1 MADFKA
7 ASSAISDLKVGS
19 TAVQKVY
26 AGADLVWSPAA
37 TSDWEDAWASSDFVG
52 SYVSNGNSGSQRQDL
67 TLVTGDS
74 LTRATGTVYD
84 GSGYH
89 QNTGGDSFQVYLDH
103 NLYDLWYTYGY
114 RWIVWYFN
122 GNWYKQQ
129 QTNWYDSVRLTSIPN
144 VNFFGGSGTEFGA
157 YSPVVTALFKA
168 DPGNVSS
175 WTNYDGPVDDW
186 HKYADGVFYGAT
198 DGSMIVL
205 NEQVASSQYFT
216 PEKLDK
222 SGGNLRFR
230 VWHTTWPA
238 SGDNS
243 IYPPYIACYY
253 NNAWTVFRWE
263 TNGLVP
269 GLQNYQAR
277 WVYYD
282 GASNPGVNALT
293 GTGPTA
299 VVYLTQYA
307 TGDYA
312 DWQPYWEGTGSQQWH
327 DEAVAINTFNHTQ
340 GYLTLSSYIEDGVG
354 TNSSTEE
361 FLTKTTGAYF
371 TNMRFRSRTS
381 SDQSPNTNGI
391 QFLPPSGGSGNT
403 APFAAAFLR
412 RDGSSL
418 QERWHEME
426 YVSSETTNPRWYK
439 FLRASD
445 SSTGVVAANNN
456 VSPQVVARYTSRPAN
471 VKRWGDIEDWDT
483 QANGVFMMK
492 ALDGNKNNG
501 NSDLVTVPGYT
512 AHTFDAAMDDH
523 IEIISGSTSAA
534 GGVLRTPRN
543 TPTENADSPPYIA
556 IYIHKY
562 HEDQGGT
569 NSNAKGWYVFKRP
582 ASIPTVTANMDYTPY
597 AWPSDI
603 SNGYNNAYVTQGA
616 LGNGGSDGYGYVLA
630 FLDDYSGIVGAG
642 GTDHWT
648 LPPTIHSDL
657 RYNFNN
663 GAYGNG
669 WLTDTSSNTPNPV
682 YGGMPGTA
690 VGFYHWNPYRGTFL
704 YLRDLGAAGTVTYKA
719 YYQLPNTTNH
729 VFMGEG
735 SYTFTGGGVKQLHFS
750 TNSQFSGNSS
760 HSNYLFNTITYGSR
774 MSIVITHHPF

>member
-1 MADFKA
+1 MSDFKSA
-7 ASSAISDLKVGS
+7 TSAISDLKVGS
-19 TAVQKVY
+19 TAVAKVY
-26 AGADLVWSPAA
+26 AGADLIWSPPS
-37 TSDWEDAWASSDFVG
+37 TSGDWEDAWASSDFVG
-52 SYVSNGNSGSQRQDL
+52 SYVSNGNSGSQQQFL

-89 QNTGGDSFQVYLDH
+89 QNTGGDSFQLYLDH

-114 RWIVWYFN
+114 RWVVWYFN

-129 QTNWYDSVRLTSIPN
+129 QNVWYDSVRLTSIPN
-144 VNFFGGSGTEFGA
+144 VGFFNGSGAEFGA

-175 WTNYDGPVDDW
+175 WSNYDGPVDDW
-186 HKYADGVFYGAT
+186 HKYADGVFYGET
-198 DGSMIVL
+198 DGSKIVL
-205 NEQVASSQYFT
+205 NEQVVSSQYFT

-253 NNAWTVFRWE
+253 NNAWSVFRWE
-263 TNGLVP
+263 NGGSTP
-269 GLQNYQAR
+269 GLQSFSAR

-282 GASNPGVNALT
+282 GASNPGVSALT

-340 GYLTLSSYIEDGVG
+340 GYLGISGYVQDGAG

-361 FLTKTTGAYF
+361 FLTRTTGAYF
-371 TNMRFRSRTS
+371 TNMRFRSRNS

-403 APFAAAFLR
+403 APFAAAYLR

-418 QERWHEME
+418 QEYWHEME

-439 FLRASD
+439 FLRASN
-445 SSTGVVAANNN
+445 SSTGVIAANNS
-456 VSPQVVARYTSRPAN
+456 VSPQVVARYSSRPAN
-471 VKRWGDIEDWDT
+471 VKRWGEIEDWDT
-483 QANGVFMMK
+483 QANGVFIMNG
-492 ALDGNKNNG
+492 LDGNKNNG
-501 NSDLVTVPGYT
+501 NSNLVAVPGYT
-512 AHTFDAAMDDH
+512 AHTYDAAMDDH
-523 IEIISGSTSAA
+523 VEIIGASTSSA

-543 TPTENADSPPYIA
+543 TPTENADSPPFIA
-556 IYIHKY
+556 IYIHEY
-562 HEDQGGT
+562 HQDEGGT
-569 NSNAKGWYVFKRP
+569 HNNAKGWYVFKRP
-582 ASIPTVTANMDYTPY
+582 AIPTTTTEMGYTPY
-597 AWPSDI
+597 AWPSDL
-603 SNGYNNAYVTQGA
+603 SNGYNNAYVTPGA
-616 LGNGGSDGYGYVLA
+616 LGNGGSDDYGYMVV

-648 LPPTIHSDL
+648 LPPTVYSTTIHSLTRLDSNGIPTRAFLADL
-657 RYNFNN
+657 
-663 GAYGNG
+663 
-669 WLTDTSSNTPNPV
+669 SSNPPNPI
-682 YGGMPGTA
+682 YGGHPGTG
-690 VGFYHWNPYRGTFL
+690 VGYYHYEPLRGRAFL
-704 YLRDLGAAGTVTYKA
+704 PRDLGSVGTAPYKA
-719 YYQLPNTTNH
+719 YLNST
-729 VFMGEG
+729 FIGEG
-735 SYTFTGGGVKQLHFS
+735 TRTFTGAGIWFGSFA
-750 TNSQFSGNSS
+750 TNSIYANDAALYTAASVGDRFTVVFDHNP
-760 HSNYLFNTITYGSR
+760 Y
-774 MSIVITHHPF
+774 